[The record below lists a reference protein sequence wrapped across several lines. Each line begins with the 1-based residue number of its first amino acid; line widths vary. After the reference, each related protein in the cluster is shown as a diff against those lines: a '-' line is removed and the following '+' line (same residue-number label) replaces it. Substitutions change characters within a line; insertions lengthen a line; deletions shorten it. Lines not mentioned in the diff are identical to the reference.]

1 MNANRPSVDQSNR
14 VVPINLR
21 QSGPTPVEMLI
32 DTRVRKSPYWHL
44 SMEAGCWRASVYNRM
59 YHPRGYVRPEDGGAM
74 VEYDA
79 LVHHVTLWN
88 VAVERQI
95 QVKGPDAE
103 AYVNFVIT
111 RDATKIPVMRARYV
125 ILCNETGGILN
136 DPVLLRVAE
145 DEFWFSISDSDLE
158 LWLQGVNVGRRF
170 DVDIKEIDVAPVQ
183 IQGPKSVDLM
193 TDLFG
198 DAVAQLPPYGLLSGQ
213 VAGHDVVVSQTGFSG
228 EKGYEIY
235 LYDASLHAEGMWNA
249 ILEAGEKHQLSVIA
263 PAHHRRIA
271 AGILS
276 WGQDMDQETLP
287 FQVNLAYQVPREKA
301 ADYIGKAALEAA
313 RAQLEA
319 GQQPYTHQLVGM
331 IMGGAPI
338 NDYAPDFW
346 LISTTSD
353 GAASGY
359 VTSPWYSPEIGQNIA
374 MGYVPVEHSAIGTE
388 LWVHLPEQY
397 ADMPGSPVAAE
408 VVQMPFRESV
418 NPNQREILRT
428 KGMDAA
434 I

>member
-1 MNANRPSVDQSNR
+1 
-14 VVPINLR
+14 
-21 QSGPTPVEMLI
+21 
-32 DTRVRKSPYWHL
+32 
-44 SMEAGCWRASVYNRM
+44 
-59 YHPRGYVRPEDGGAM
+59 
-74 VEYDA
+74 
-79 LVHHVTLWN
+79 
-88 VAVERQI
+88 
-95 QVKGPDAE
+95 
-103 AYVNFVIT
+103 
-111 RDATKIPVMRARYV
+111 
-125 ILCNETGGILN
+125 
-136 DPVLLRVAE
+136 
-145 DEFWFSISDSDLE
+145 
-158 LWLQGVNVGRRF
+158 
-170 DVDIKEIDVAPVQ
+170 
-183 IQGPKSVDLM
+183 
-193 TDLFG
+193 
-198 DAVAQLPPYGLLSGQ
+198 
-213 VAGHDVVVSQTGFSG
+213 
-228 EKGYEIY
+228 
-235 LYDASLHAEGMWNA
+235 
-249 ILEAGEKHQLSVIA
+249 
-263 PAHHRRIA
+263 
-271 AGILS
+271 
-276 WGQDMDQETLP
+276 MDQETLP

-313 RAQLEA
+313 RAQLET